1 MQSPIKFLS
10 GLGLAFLSFSFN
22 AAASESY
29 SMSDYK
35 RVEKID
41 VHTHIHNKNQE
52 KFLKLLKKENFK
64 VLTINVDYSDFPSLS
79 QQESVA
85 KDLYKTS
92 PKYIAFAATFPV
104 ADFNKS
110 DWLQTTLVHID
121 DMVSKGAV
129 GIKVWKNIGMELR
142 SADDKLIALDD
153 KRFDPVFSHLAQKN
167 IVLLNHSGEPK
178 NCWLPVEQMTVLN
191 DKEYF
196 KNHPQYHMYLHPE
209 LPSYEQQ
216 TAARDAM
223 LEKNPGLP
231 FVGVH
236 LASLEW
242 SVDELAR
249 FLDRFP
255 AATID
260 LAARIGQL
268 QYQSNHDREKVRHFF
283 IRYQDRL
290 MYGTDLSQ
298 SGEQSDADFNRDAHA
313 VWLRDWRY
321 FNTHQSLQVP
331 ELEKPVQG
339 LALPKIVIDKLYS
352 GNARKRFPAAWK

>member
-1 MQSPIKFLS
+1 MHLPIKFLS
-10 GLGLAFLSFSFN
+10 GAGLACLIFSFD
-22 AAASESY
+22 AFASESY
-29 SMSDYK
+29 TMNDYN
-35 RVEKID
+35 RIEKID
-41 VHTHIHNKNQE
+41 VHTHIHNKNTS
-52 KFLKLLKKENFK
+52 KFLTLLRKDNFK
-64 VLTINVDYSDFPSLS
+64 ILTINVDYSDFPPLA
-79 QQESVA
+79 QQETVA
-85 KDLYKTS
+85 VNLHKTS
-92 PKYIAFAATFPV
+92 PNYVAFAATFPV
-104 ADFNKS
+104 ANFEQPE
-110 DWLQTTLVHID
+110 WLTDTIKHID

-129 GIKVWKNIGMELR
+129 GIKIWKNIGMELR
-142 SADDKLIALDD
+142 SPDGKMIMLDD
-153 KRFDPVFSHLAQKN
+153 KRFDPVFNHLAQKN
-167 IVLLNHSGEPK
+167 IVLLNHIGEPK

-216 TAARDAM
+216 MAARNAM

-242 SVDELAR
+242 SVDELAK

-255 AATID
+255 SATVD

-268 QYQSNHDREKVRHFF
+268 QYQSNRDREKVRQFF

-298 SGEQSDADFNRDAHA
+298 SSEQSDADFNRDAHA

-321 FNTHQSLQVP
+321 FNTSQSMQVP
-331 ELEKPVQG
+331 ELAEPVQG
-339 LALPKIVIDKLYS
+339 LALPKIVVDKLYS
-352 GNARKRFPAAWK
+352 KNARKRFPTAWK

>member
-1 MQSPIKFLS
+1 MQSPIKILS
-10 GLGLAFLSFSFN
+10 GLGVACLIFSFN
-22 AAASESY
+22 ANASESY

-41 VHTHIHNKNQE
+41 VHTHIHNKNQTE
-52 KFLKLLKKENFK
+52 FIKLLHRENFK
-64 VLTINVDYSDFPSLS
+64 VLTINVDYADFPSLA
-79 QQESVA
+79 QQENTAINLV
-85 KDLYKTS
+85 KDS
-92 PKYIAFAATFPV
+92 PKNVAFAGTFSVTNFDKPEWIQ
-104 ADFNKS
+104 D
-110 DWLQTTLVHID
+110 TLKHID

-129 GIKVWKNIGMELR
+129 GIKVWKNIGMELK
-142 SADDKLIALDD
+142 SPDGKMVMLDD
-153 KRFDPVFSHLAQKN
+153 KRFDPIFNHMAEKN
-167 IVLLNHSGEPK
+167 ILLLNHSGEPK

-209 LPSYEQQ
+209 LPSYEQLM
-216 TAARDAM
+216 TARDVM
-223 LEKNPGLP
+223 LEKNPHLA

-242 SVDELAR
+242 SVDELGK

-255 AATID
+255 DATVD

-268 QYQSNHDREKVRHFF
+268 QYQSNRDREKVRQFF

-298 SGEQSDADFNRDAHA
+298 SSEQSDKDFNKDAHN

-321 FNTHQSLQVP
+321 FNTDQSLQVP
-331 ELEKPVQG
+331 ELSEPVQG

-352 GNARKRFPAAWK
+352 KNTRKRFPSAWK